1 MVMAPCMLAMRYSFL
16 TGCAAGG
23 ASRIS
28 VCSENT
34 GDFHA

>member
-1 MVMAPCMLAMRYSFL
+1 MVMAPCMLAMRFL

-28 VCSENT
+28 VLAENA
-34 GDFHA
+34 GDSHASI